1 MTRRN
6 LFLLPS
12 LLLGVAACNVS
23 TDANNDQTVLS
34 VDHDAIENGVA
45 KAGNLA
51 EQAVEKTG
59 QAIDRAAP
67 VVENSA
73 REIGQETER
82 AVDKAGNAIERV
94 DVDVN
99 VRDAN
104 TQDGR

>member
-1 MTRRN
+1 MTRRT
-6 LFLLPS
+6 LFLVPA

-23 TDANNDQTVLS
+23 TDTQNDATVLS

-51 EQAVEKTG
+51 EQAVDETG
-59 QAIDRAAP
+59 EAIEQAAP

-73 REIGQETER
+73 REIGQQTER
-82 AVDKAGNAIERV
+82 AVDRAGNAIERV

-104 TQDGR
+104 AQDGR